1 MKRKLDLTI
10 GEGFCVSDP
19 IPVEIEFADGV
30 IATFLMTALGQREI
44 LALIDDGVDLK
55 KIAEGQ
61 DIHGAIEATQKAF
74 AKFLHGWEWKTADD
88 REIPFNEENLK
99 EVAGNERLGPKLIEM
114 AKDLGVQQQEEA
126 EKNSEDSSS
135 GTSEPVASH

>member
-10 GEGFCVSDP
+10 GEGFCVGKP

-30 IATFLMTALGQREI
+30 IATFHMTALGQKEI
-44 LALIDDGVDLK
+44 LALIDDGVDLE
-55 KIAEGQ
+55 KIVEGG
-61 DIHGAIEATQKAF
+61 DIHGAVEATQKTF
-74 AKFLHGWEWKTADD
+74 AMFLRGWEWKTADD

-99 EVAGNERLGPKLIEM
+99 EVAGNERLGPRLIEI
-114 AKDLGVQQQEEA
+114 AKDLGVQQQEEE

-135 GTSEPVASH
+135 GTSEPVTSH